1 MADLSSHGQV
11 QSQSV
16 RRHKN
21 ALRKGNKDGKRD
33 NGTRL
38 TTYGIQ
44 VFRRLLSLK
53 PQAVTYQSLLIKPLR
68 KKTNQGVRQKC
79 IYRDICEA
87 FCKLNMNAGRILLR
101 GILTTFVYFQKANYY
116 LIVFIKVQLAVD
128 LSSHEDITAKLAAQ
142 LVRLFPVK
150 QHLQHHQNQNM
161 PYSCRTMSPILL
173 QTINIFIATYLFSSG
188 MGRCALTRFLYL
200 VHSKSPTCTWQGP
213 VLQLGLGTSTHLY
226 RGDQG
231 GRQCP

>member
-1 MADLSSHGQV
+1 MWS
-11 QSQSV
+11 
-16 RRHKN
+16 
-21 ALRKGNKDGKRD
+21 
-33 NGTRL
+33 
-38 TTYGIQ
+38 
-44 VFRRLLSLK
+44 FLK
-53 PQAVTYQSLLIKPLR
+53 AEY
-68 KKTNQGVRQKC
+68 
-79 IYRDICEA
+79 E
-87 FCKLNMNAGRILLR
+87 
-101 GILTTFVYFQKANYY
+101 YY

-173 QTINIFIATYLFSSG
+173 QTINIFIATYLLSSG

-200 VHSKSPTCTWQGP
+200 VHSKSPTCTLQGP

-231 GRQCP
+231 GRQCPWSPSCRWIRIKLDFRTTVLISGGQRKLWQLNILELY